1 MFVTV
6 RKVWQVV
13 ALVPLD
19 AQVVLVQA
27 CLAVAISTA
36 AYAGLHAYN
45 RQSRRG
51 RFQLQHRS
59 IACSC
64 RYQDGI
70 AQLG

>member
-1 MFVTV
+1 MIVTV

-27 CLAVAISTA
+27 CLAVALSTA
-36 AYAGLHAYN
+36 ACAGLHAYN

-51 RFQLQHRS
+51 RFQLQH
-59 IACSC
+59 
-64 RYQDGI
+64 
-70 AQLG
+70 

>member
-1 MFVTV
+1 MLVGVFFADCLYKPWMFVTV

-13 ALVPLD
+13 VPVQLD

-27 CLAVAISTA
+27 CLAVALSTA

-51 RFQLQHRS
+51 RFQIQH
-59 IACSC
+59 
-64 RYQDGI
+64 
-70 AQLG
+70 